1 MEILLV
7 IALFVVILALPGRG
21 LFRRMKRAATRN
33 RKELFED
40 ALKHLYD
47 CEYKKR
53 SCNVM
58 SIAGNLNISNSDAS
72 TIVEKLEDMGL
83 LTLSS
88 GELILTSEG
97 RSYALKVI
105 RIHRLLEKY
114 FADEEGLEE
123 TYWHSEAEN
132 LEHTITQAEAD
143 ELAVRLN
150 NPVFDPHGDPIP
162 TADGDIPAISG
173 KPLTSLSVGEYG
185 QITHIEDEPE
195 AVYKQLVA
203 MGLYPGK
210 HIRMIQSDSKRLT
223 FEAGGEEC
231 VLAPILADNIT
242 VSELMPTEKQ
252 LSEFKTL
259 DKLQPGEAA
268 YIVGLSRACRGQ
280 QRRRLMDLGLIP
292 GTNVRYAMASPG
304 GEPVAYEI
312 MGTKIA
318 LRKQQARQ
326 IFIQHN

>member
-1 MEILLV
+1 MEIIIISTLVLLV
-7 IALFVVILALPGRG
+7 MALPGRK
-21 LFRRMKRAATRN
+21 LLWKIRKAAIRDK
-33 RKELFED
+33 KELVED

-53 SCNVM
+53 GCNLM
-58 SIAGNLNISNSDAS
+58 SIAGNLNVKNSEAS
-72 TIVEKLEDMGL
+72 VVVGQLEEMGL
-83 LTLSS
+83 ATLDSGNLSLTA
-88 GELILTSEG
+88 EG

-123 TYWHSEAEN
+123 LYWHSEAESR
-132 LEHTITQAEAD
+132 EHKITEGEAE
-143 ELAVRLN
+143 ELAVKLN

-162 TADGDIPAISG
+162 TAAGEIPTISG
-173 KPLTSLSVGEYG
+173 KPLTALADGEYA
-185 QITHIEDEPE
+185 QIAHMEDEPE
-195 AVYKQLVA
+195 AVYSQLVA

-210 HIRMIQSDSKRLT
+210 HIRMIQNSSKWIK

-231 VLAPILADNIT
+231 ILAPVLADNIT
-242 VSELMPTEKQ
+242 VSELTPTEKQ
-252 LSEFKTL
+252 IDEFKTL
-259 DKLQPGEAA
+259 DKLKPGETAK
-268 YIVGLSRACRGQ
+268 IIGLSRACRGQ
-280 QRRRLMDLGLIP
+280 QRRRLMDLGIIP
-292 GTNVRYAMASPG
+292 GTKVRYAMASPG

-326 IFIQHN
+326 IYIKN